1 MFGSPIPRRLLR
13 TAVVSAG
20 LALAVAVLSP
30 SAAVANKGGTD
41 RPIKDD
47 ETGTSVLN
55 LLTGAFVADTTGV
68 ESHLGR
74 VASHQEG
81 VVTTTGP
88 TTFTVT
94 GSEIKVAANG
104 DELFE
109 TFSGSG
115 TLDAA
120 GVATGPVVVTYTGGT
135 GRFADRQR
143 IGNRSVQ
150 PSAYLDS
157 WDDGD
162 VRHQRLVER
171 HDQLLNPGWLR
182 SGSERPVAVEIP
194 VAEPD
199 LALPLPPR

>member
-135 GRFADRQR
+135 GRFVTA
-143 IGNRSVQ
+143 
-150 PSAYLDS
+150 
-157 WDDGD
+157 
-162 VRHQRLVER
+162 
-171 HDQLLNPGWLR
+171 
-182 SGSERPVAVEIP
+182 SGSATGQFSQVPISTAGTTATFATSVSLSGTISY
-194 VAEPD
+194 
-199 LALPLPPR
+199 